1 VEVVHQKRDWKR
13 WDRSWAAIWLV
24 FASLCAPASWAAG
37 TSAGTLIGNTATL
50 TFSVNGAPG
59 PPLVAVAPQIL
70 VVRVIRQTVTWQDST
85 AVPAS
90 SPDSSKALSFL
101 VSNTGNGT
109 ETYRLT
115 RDNAV
120 PGNQFDPAGSGGSA
134 IWLESGAEP
143 GFQASGPNA
152 DIAYVPGV
160 NDPALPADATRWVY
174 LLSNIPAGQATGA
187 IGRAA
192 LVATAATS
200 GAAGAAPGTVLAV
213 GGAQV
218 MVGAGGAQASAIGI
232 YMVGGV
238 TLGLAKSV
246 AAVLDPTGGTRVM
259 TGSVLTYRLVVSVSG
274 SGVATG
280 VVIKDP
286 LPASL
291 TYVPG
296 SLAVDGTARTDAADG
311 DDASFAAGMV
321 QATFGNVPAP
331 ATRVIEF
338 KATVN

>member
-1 VEVVHQKRDWKR
+1 VHQKRDWTR
-13 WDRSWAAIWLV
+13 WVWVGTVCIAPVLAALSPSV
-24 FASLCAPASWAAG
+24 SWAAG
-37 TSAGTLIGNTATL
+37 TTAGTLIGNTATL
-50 TFSVNGAPG
+50 TYSINGAPG
-59 PPLVAVAPQIL
+59 ISLVAVAPRI
-70 VVRVIRQTVTWQDST
+70 VVARIISQTVTWQDSA
-85 AVPAS
+85 AVPVS
-90 SPDSSKALSFL
+90 SPDSNKALSFL

-109 ETYRLT
+109 ETFRLA

-120 PGNQFDPAGSGGSA
+120 AGDQFDPATPGGSA
-134 IWLESGAEP
+134 MWLESGAEP

-160 NDPALPADATRWVY
+160 NDPTLPADATRWVY

-187 IGRAA
+187 LGQVA
-192 LVATAATS
+192 LIATATTT
-200 GAAGAAPGTVLAV
+200 GAAGAAPGTVLASS
-213 GGAQV
+213 GGQV
-218 MVGAGGAQASAIGI
+218 MVGAGGAQASALGN

-246 AAVLDPTGGTRVM
+246 SAVLDPAGGTRVM
-259 TGSVLTYRLVVSVSG
+259 TGSVLTYRLVVNVAG

-291 TYVPG
+291 TFVPG
-296 SLAVDGTARTDAADG
+296 SLAVDGAARTDAADG
-311 DDASFAAGMV
+311 DDASFAAGTV

>member
-1 VEVVHQKRDWKR
+1 MYLKRNST
-13 WDRSWAAIWLV
+13 SWVRVGAVCFAAAL
-24 FASLCAPASWAAG
+24 AALCSPVSWAAG
-37 TSAGTLIGNTATL
+37 TAAGTSIGNTATM
-50 TFSVNGAPG
+50 TYSVNGAPG
-59 PPLVAVAPQIL
+59 PALVAVAPRI
-70 VVRVIRQTVTWQDST
+70 VVARIINQTVSWQDST

-90 SPDSSKALSFL
+90 SPDAGKVLSFL

-109 ETYRLT
+109 ETFRLA

-120 PGNQFDPAGSGGSA
+120 TGDQFDPASPAGSA

-160 NDPALPADATRWVY
+160 NDATLPADATRWVY
-174 LLSNIPAGQATGA
+174 LPSNIPAGQATGA
-187 IGRAA
+187 LGRVA
-192 LVATAATS
+192 LIATATTA
-200 GAAGAAPGTVLAV
+200 GAAGAAPGTVLAAS
-213 GGAQV
+213 GGGQV
-218 MVGAGGAQASAIGI
+218 LVGAGGAQASA
-232 YMVGGV
+232 VGNYLVAGV
-238 TLGLAKSV
+238 ALGLAKSV
-246 AAVLDPTGGTRVM
+246 ATVLDPLGGTRVM
-259 TGSVLTYRLVVSVSG
+259 TGSVLTYRLVVNVVG

-296 SLAVDGTARTDAADG
+296 SLAVDGTPRTDAADG
-311 DDASFAAGMV
+311 DDASFAAGTV